1 MIRLDTAVKR
11 MADRWMFKVL
21 KRGLGQPIGARIF
34 NEMPERFKTAMQTP
48 RRQETE
54 GRPPSQGMRRILGR
68 RTLVEMRSF
77 KAKQQTTEEDSDEFM
92 FVEFDDGDM
101 DLQSLL
107 QKYQSETARLMEEVK
122 RMENRLD
129 TVVFG
134 EDGEVAQSVTVNGIK
149 TREELE
155 EVLKGSPL
163 NLELRRQLVQVEKSL
178 ELLVKSSRQ

>member
-1 MIRLDTAVKR
+1 
-11 MADRWMFKVL
+11 
-21 KRGLGQPIGARIF
+21 
-34 NEMPERFKTAMQTP
+34 MQTP

-68 RTLVEMRSF
+68 RTLVVCSFLTFCQVNFVSQQYTQEMRSF